1 MMVKE
6 GNEYCGEH
14 AVVRV
19 DESPL
24 EIGEVRNSRSSD
36 MSLHVHV

>member
-14 AVVRV
+14 GVIKVEEAPMETR
-19 DESPL
+19 
-24 EIGEVRNSRSSD
+24 EVKYCHFN
-36 MSLHVHV
+36 